1 MGKNIADT
9 TLSKLPKANFWW
21 SCSWWAQVGGY
32 DFVLREKVGLLK
44 KKNKKFHL
52 ASFPIFD

>member
-32 DFVLREKVGLLK
+32 DFVLKEKVDLYK
-44 KKNKKFHL
+44 KKTKRRWNFN
-52 ASFPIFD
+52 